1 MSFDRPIHPSKEN
14 VRASAA
20 SAQRNRLI
28 NRALAL
34 HFMLQ
39 LSLAGDADARLK
51 RRGLGRVHHRVLYFS
66 HFAPG
71 ITVTELLSALDVQHQ
86 NIQRVLRQLVEHGYV
101 IARQHP
107 NDGRIR
113 QLYSSRKGEK
123 LLEFVGTDQRERI
136 NHAYDQVTF
145 RDVKSYFKVMG
156 AMLDPDRRKWA
167 DRLSSLDNPTA
178 AG

>member
-1 MSFDRPIHPSKEN
+1 MSLDRATYPPTAN
-14 VRASAA
+14 LRAKAT
-20 SAQRNRLI
+20 SAQRNQLI
-28 NRALAL
+28 NHALAL
-34 HFMLQ
+34 HFMVQ

-107 NDGRIR
+107 NDGRIK
-113 QLYSSRKGEK
+113 QLYSSRKGQK
-123 LLEFVGTDQRERI
+123 LLEFVGADQRERI
-136 NHAYDQVTF
+136 NHAYDRMTL
-145 RDVKSYFKVMG
+145 RDVKSYFKVMS
-156 AMLDPDRRKWA
+156 AMLDPDRRNWA
-167 DRLSSLDNPTA
+167 DRLSSFDNPTA
-178 AG
+178 AV